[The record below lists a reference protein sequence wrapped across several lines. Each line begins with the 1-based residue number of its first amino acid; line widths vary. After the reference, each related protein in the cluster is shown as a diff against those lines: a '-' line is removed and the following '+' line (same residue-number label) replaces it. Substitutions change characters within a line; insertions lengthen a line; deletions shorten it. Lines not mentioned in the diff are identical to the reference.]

1 MTFKYSVLLK
11 ARFGGPFVLSENT
24 RLLLYMPK
32 WRFQSILRCFLAY
45 PHATCRKNECVKYI
59 AFPYIADT
67 LWNALLSP
75 LYRVLFHTF
84 HRVFHTIILQNYAYL
99 YTASF
104 CDCAVICS
112 CIADTAVYIRRNLS
126 ATGDTYVRNRW
137 IFFHSFKLKIGF
149 PHILRKSFAQDD
161 DENCCLLKVRVLSFR
176 FASFLLFFNT
186 VIRAS
191 LSISRWQK
199 RHTHFILHVP
209 LLSPI

>member
-67 LWNALLSP
+67 LWKALLSP

-84 HRVFHTIILQNYAYL
+84 HRVFHTIILRNYAYL
-99 YTASF
+99 CTASF
-104 CDCAVICS
+104 CDCAVVCS
-112 CIADTAVYIRRNLS
+112 RIVDTTAYIRRNLS

-149 PHILRKSFAQDD
+149 PHILWKSFAQDD
-161 DENCCLLKVRVLSFR
+161 DENCRLLKVRVLSFR
-176 FASFLLFFNT
+176 FASFLLFF
-186 VIRAS
+186 
-191 LSISRWQK
+191 
-199 RHTHFILHVP
+199 
-209 LLSPI
+209 

>member
-32 WRFQSILRCFLAY
+32 WRFQSFLRCFLAY

-84 HRVFHTIILQNYAYL
+84 HRVFHTIICRIMYI
-99 YTASF
+99 YTQLCFAVVWLFVLVSWTQLRISVEICPQPEIHTFETVEYSF
-104 CDCAVICS
+104 THLSWKSVFHIS
-112 CIADTAVYIRRNLS
+112 SEKVLHKTMTKTAV
-126 ATGDTYVRNRW
+126 
-137 IFFHSFKLKIGF
+137 F
-149 PHILRKSFAQDD
+149 
-161 DENCCLLKVRVLSFR
+161 
-176 FASFLLFFNT
+176 
-186 VIRAS
+186 
-191 LSISRWQK
+191 
-199 RHTHFILHVP
+199 
-209 LLSPI
+209 

>member
-67 LWNALLSP
+67 LWKALLSP

-84 HRVFHTIILQNYAYL
+84 HRVFHIAILQNYAYL

-104 CDCAVICS
+104 CDCVVICS
-112 CIADTAVYIRRNLS
+112 RIVDTAVYICRNMS
-126 ATGDTYVRNRW
+126 AIGDTYVRNCW
-137 IFFHSFKLKIGF
+137 IIFHSFKLKIGF
-149 PHILRKSFAQDD
+149 PHILWKSFAQDN
-161 DENCCLLKVRVLSFR
+161 DENRRLLKVHVLSFR

-199 RHTHFILHVP
+199 RHTHFTLHVP

>member
-24 RLLLYMPK
+24 RLLLYMSK

-67 LWNALLSP
+67 LWKALLSP

-84 HRVFHTIILQNYAYL
+84 HRVFHTIILQNCVYL
-99 YTASF
+99 YITLF
-104 CDCAVICS
+104 CS
-112 CIADTAVYIRRNLS
+112 CMTVCSWIVDTSVYIHRNMS
-126 ATGDTYVRNRW
+126 TARDTYVRNCW

-161 DENCCLLKVRVLSFR
+161 DENCRLLKVRVLSFR

-186 VIRAS
+186 VTRAS
-191 LSISRWQK
+191 LSISRRQK
-199 RHTHFILHVP
+199 RHMQSKMRVP
-209 LLSPI
+209 LLSSI

>member
-1 MTFKYSVLLK
+1 MIFKYSVLLK

-24 RLLLYMPK
+24 RLLLYMSK
-32 WRFQSILRCFLAY
+32 WRFQSILCCFLAY
-45 PHATCRKNECVKYI
+45 PHATWRKNECVKYI

-67 LWNALLSP
+67 LWKALLSP

-84 HRVFHTIILQNYAYL
+84 HWVFHTIILQNYAYL
-99 YTASF
+99 CTTSF
-104 CDCAVICS
+104 CDCMTVCS
-112 CIADTAVYIRRNLS
+112 RIVDTSVYIRRNMS
-126 ATGDTYVRNRW
+126 AIGDTYVRNRW

-161 DENCCLLKVRVLSFR
+161 DENCRLLKVHVLSFR

-191 LSISRWQK
+191 LSISRRQK
-199 RHTHFILHVP
+199 RHTHFTLHVP

>member
-32 WRFQSILRCFLAY
+32 WRFQSILCCFLAY

-67 LWNALLSP
+67 LWKALLSP

-84 HRVFHTIILQNYAYL
+84 HRVFHIAILQNYAYL

-104 CDCAVICS
+104 CDCVVICS
-112 CIADTAVYIRRNLS
+112 RIVDTAVYICRNMS
-126 ATGDTYVRNRW
+126 AIGDTYVVVKKSRHEKYLFL
-137 IFFHSFKLKIGF
+137 ICFFKSRHEEYFCRSCFFKSG
-149 PHILRKSFAQDD
+149 HGQ
-161 DENCCLLKVRVLSFR
+161 
-176 FASFLLFFNT
+176 
-186 VIRAS
+186 
-191 LSISRWQK
+191 
-199 RHTHFILHVP
+199 
-209 LLSPI
+209 

>member
-84 HRVFHTIILQNYAYL
+84 HRVFHTIILQNYVYL
-99 YTASF
+99 YITLF
-104 CDCAVICS
+104 CSCMAVCS
-112 CIADTAVYIRRNLS
+112 CIVDTTVYICRNMS
-126 ATGDTYVRNRW
+126 AIGDTYVRNCW
-137 IFFHSFKLKIGF
+137 IIFHSFKLKIGF
-149 PHILRKSFAQDD
+149 PHILRKSFAQGDG
-161 DENCCLLKVRVLSFR
+161 ENCRLLKVRVLSFR

-186 VIRAS
+186 VTRAS
-191 LSISRWQK
+191 LSISRRQK
-199 RHTHFILHVP
+199 RHTHFTLHVP

>member
-1 MTFKYSVLLK
+1 MTLKYSVLLK

-67 LWNALLSP
+67 LWKALLSP

-104 CDCAVICS
+104 CGCMVVCS
-112 CIADTAVYIRRNLS
+112 CIVDTSVYIRRNMS
-126 ATGDTYVRNRW
+126 ATGDTYVRSCW

-161 DENCCLLKVRVLSFR
+161 DENRRLLKVRVLSFR

-191 LSISRWQK
+191 LSISRRQK

>member
-1 MTFKYSVLLK
+1 MTFKCSVLLK

-32 WRFQSILRCFLAY
+32 WRFQSILCRFLAY

-67 LWNALLSP
+67 LWKALLSP

-84 HRVFHTIILQNYAYL
+84 HRVFHTLILRNYVYL
-99 YTASF
+99 YITSF
-104 CDCAVICS
+104 CGCMVVCS
-112 CIADTAVYIRRNLS
+112 CIVDTIAYIRRNMS
-126 ATGDTYVRNRW
+126 AIGDTYVRNRW

-161 DENCCLLKVRVLSFR
+161 DENCRLLKVRVLSFR

-191 LSISRWQK
+191 FSISRRQK
-199 RHTHFILHVP
+199 RHTHFSLHVP